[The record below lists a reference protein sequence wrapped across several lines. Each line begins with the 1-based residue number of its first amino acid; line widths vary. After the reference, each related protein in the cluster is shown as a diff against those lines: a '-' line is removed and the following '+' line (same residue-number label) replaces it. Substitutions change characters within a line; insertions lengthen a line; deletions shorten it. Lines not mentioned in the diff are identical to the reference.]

1 MKRYFAPYTKAR
13 TWAGTLHLLLDL
25 PLGIAWFTIVV
36 VGLSLGVGLIVLALI
51 GLFVL
56 AGTVFAGRLIDD
68 YLRKVGIRPKE
79 RYELDGLELI
89 GRPRAWRFAAAGL
102 GVSVA

>member
-1 MKRYFAPYTKAR
+1 
-13 TWAGTLHLLLDL
+13 
-25 PLGIAWFTIVV
+25 
-36 VGLSLGVGLIVLALI
+36 VLAQESFIRLDRK
-51 GLFVL
+51 
-56 AGTVFAGRLIDD
+56 VFAGRLIDD

-89 GRPRAWRFAAAGL
+89 GRPWAWRFAAAGL